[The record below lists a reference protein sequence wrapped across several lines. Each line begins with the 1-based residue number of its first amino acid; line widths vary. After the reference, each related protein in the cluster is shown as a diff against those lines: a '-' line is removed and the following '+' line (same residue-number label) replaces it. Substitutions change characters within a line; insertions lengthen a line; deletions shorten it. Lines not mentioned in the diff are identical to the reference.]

1 MSNKKIPIEELTKIL
16 MKHKAWLNREEGG
29 IRADLRDADLR
40 GADLR
45 DADLRGA
52 DLSYADLSYADLNY
66 ADLSSADLSYAD
78 LSSADLR
85 DADLRDADLS
95 YADLSYTIIFMPLA
109 CPEEGSFI
117 GFKKA
122 GKYIIK
128 LKIPN
133 DALRSSATSRKCRC
147 SKAEVLSITN
157 LDGTIC
163 GITCVHS
170 DYDSN
175 FIYTVGETVE
185 VSDFD
190 TNRWNECSTGIHFF
204 ITRREAVKY

>member
-29 IRADLRDADLR
+29 IR
-40 GADLR
+40 
-45 DADLRGA
+45 
-52 DLSYADLSYADLNY
+52 
-66 ADLSSADLSYAD
+66 
-78 LSSADLR
+78 
-85 DADLRDADLS
+85 ADLS

>member
-29 IRADLRDADLR
+29 IRADLSY
-40 GADLR
+40 
-45 DADLRGA
+45 A
-52 DLSYADLSYADLNY
+52 DLSYADLSYADLSY
-66 ADLSSADLSYAD
+66 VDLSYVDLRGAD